1 MVAFKDKITGGK
13 GCRYVFFDEVCKRSV
28 LDIVFCDLE
37 LAAEARDL
45 LSDFWDHKDT
55 RYVNFYLSDIILG
68 QTINFIEGRGVL
80 NSMENLNS

>member
-45 LSDFWDHKDT
+45 LSDF
-55 RYVNFYLSDIILG
+55 
-68 QTINFIEGRGVL
+68 
-80 NSMENLNS
+80 